1 MKLVVHS
8 GCPNFEVSVCV
19 CVFVCVC
26 VCLVCLS
33 VRLLPRLMFVN
44 AQNMSFCV
52 SHFVFLFSFMC
63 NSVVIVFVQDCFSC
77 PCILH

>member
-26 VCLVCLS
+26 LVCLS
-33 VRLLPRLMFVN
+33 VRLSLEHSGTVAGRR
-44 AQNMSFCV
+44 
-52 SHFVFLFSFMC
+52 
-63 NSVVIVFVQDCFSC
+63 VQS
-77 PCILH
+77 PAVMGGAANLRG